1 MLGCDE
7 LVQLVEPKLADDN
20 VDVVRKFEYE
30 GTTYL
35 KSKSTGVIYNMEQD
49 LVGKWNEETQKID
62 FEVIDEEEEDEYD
75 DE

>member
-1 MLGCDE
+1 
-7 LVQLVEPKLADDN
+7 
-20 VDVVRKFEYE
+20 
-30 GTTYL
+30 
-35 KSKSTGVIYNMEQD
+35 MEQD